1 MPLRLKPRMLE
12 QRSIRAFVMAVTAAT
27 RCVALITLAAGIKGY
42 GANCIRGWFAVLFDL
57 VANKARLIV
66 ASVPLGTQ
74 GNDVALGIKEAQ
86 IDMSPLNTG

>member
-1 MPLRLKPRMLE
+1 
-12 QRSIRAFVMAVTAAT
+12 
-27 RCVALITLAAGIKGY
+27 VALITLAAGIRRD

-66 ASVPLGTQ
+66 ASVLLGIQ

-86 IDMSPLNTG
+86 SDMSPLNTG

>member
-1 MPLRLKPRMLE
+1 M
-12 QRSIRAFVMAVTAAT
+12 V
-27 RCVALITLAAGIKGY
+27 
-42 GANCIRGWFAVLFDL
+42 ANCIRGWFAVLFDL

-66 ASVPLGTQ
+66 ASVPLGTL